1 MTCGMRK
8 HGIARPYAFAAAVAL
23 CAAMVMLASLS
34 AGPSDEATVVQE
46 DSFFKELLTRAGDAV
61 AARGSDARAHA
72 QRTMV
77 DHDARLARIAAP
89 AIAVPGSELWVE
101 LRVTNTGL
109 LPWPAGGER
118 PVRVSY
124 HWLDEHGRTLEW
136 DGARTGLTSD
146 VQPGRSATVVARVRV
161 PSAEGTYILAWDMVQ
176 DGTGWFSSTISSS
189 NTDVVVVQSEG
200 VTFHGKG
207 WGHGSGLSQ
216 WGAQGW
222 AQGATGVRLNGEQIA
237 LRYFPGATLG
247 TQPPSKPFRVL
258 LSSPSTGC
266 VERTIYDT
274 ARMWSAGG
282 MRLVND
288 LDPSVVY
295 AETGPHQALTF
306 RSVGGAVYVNHDGA
320 WSYVY
325 VGDTPVTLVPTQ
337 WWDPITIQQKGLT
350 YRGNIQVQPGRG
362 GGLNVVN
369 YVSSDDYMQGVLPS
383 EMPAHWEFE
392 ALRAQAI
399 TARTYAAWRQSEAQ
413 GRTWDVL
420 DDIKDQCY
428 GGRSHEDPRSTQA
441 VQATK
446 AQILVYA
453 GKPIRALF
461 SSAHGG
467 VSENVG
473 CMLSVEKVAG
483 RWECAPDWPYMN
495 AVHDPAE
502 LAAYDRRGR
511 MPHSWTRSFSSATI
525 RHEIIVDYGIDIGQF
540 IAMQFAYSPGGR
552 PLSVKVVGSLG
563 VADLPGDKFLRTT
576 LGMKSSLVRPIPF

>member
-1 MTCGMRK
+1 M
-8 HGIARPYAFAAAVAL
+8 IARRTPLVIAAAL
-23 CAAMVMLASLS
+23 CATIVVLASLATGRSNVAS
-34 AGPSDEATVVQE
+34 AARDDAIFQ
-46 DSFFKELLTRAGDAV
+46 ELLARAGGLV
-61 AARGSDARAHA
+61 VARGPEARALA
-72 QRTMV
+72 QRATV
-77 DHDARLARIAAP
+77 DHDARVTRVAAP
-89 AIAVPGSELWVE
+89 ALAVPGSELWVE
-101 LRVTNTGL
+101 TRLTNTGL
-109 LPWPAGGER
+109 ATWAAGGER
-118 PVRVSY
+118 PVRLSY
-124 HWLDEHGRTLEW
+124 HWLDEHGRTVEW
-136 DGARTGLTSD
+136 DGARTALTAD
-146 VQPGRSATVVARVRV
+146 VPPGRTVTEVARVHV
-161 PSAEGTYILAWDMVQ
+161 PTAEGTYILAWDMVQ
-176 DGTGWFSSTISSS
+176 DGTGWFSTTIAPGSTD
-189 NTDVVVVQSEG
+189 TVVVRRDG
-200 VTFHGKG
+200 VTFYGKG

-222 AQGATGVRLNGEQIA
+222 AQGATGVRKNGEQIA
-237 LRYFPGATLG
+237 LHYFPGAILG

-258 LSSPSTGC
+258 LSAPSTGC
-266 VERTIYDT
+266 VERTIFT
-274 ARMWSAGG
+274 NARMWSAGG

-295 AETGPHQALTF
+295 AEAGPHQALNF
-306 RSVGGAVYVNHDGA
+306 ANVGGTVAVAFDG
-320 WSYVY
+320 SSSHVY
-325 VGDTPVTLVPTQ
+325 LGDTPVTLVPTQ

-350 YRGNIQVQPGRG
+350 YRGNIQVQPGPG
-362 GGLNVVN
+362 YQLNVVN

-399 TARTYAAWRQSEAQ
+399 AARTYAAWRQSEAQ
-413 GRTWDVL
+413 TRTWDVL

-446 AQILVYA
+446 AQILVHS

-495 AVHDPAE
+495 AVQDPAE

-511 MPHSWTRSFSSATI
+511 MPHSWTRSFSAATI
-525 RHEIIVDYGIDIGQF
+525 RHEIIVDYGIDIGDL

-563 VADLPGDKFLRTT
+563 VADLAGDKFMRTT
-576 LGMKSSLVRPIPF
+576 LGMKSSLVRTSPF